1 LSQIASLRLP
11 RFLVTIGPW
20 GGIALLITSL
30 IGLPIA
36 TVLFYLLVPAWD
48 VWDHLIDT
56 VLSDYLLNT
65 AGLMIGVASGV
76 AVIGVGT
83 AWLVTMCE
91 IPGRRWM
98 EWLLLLP
105 LSTPAYVVA
114 YAYTGLFDIAGP
126 VQRSLR
132 SLTGWEVGDY
142 SFPEIRS
149 LGGAILVLTLVLY
162 PYVYLLARAA
172 FIEQSVCVLEA
183 GRVLGRRPARCFV
196 EIALPLARPAIVG
209 GVALALMES
218 LSDFGTVQYFA
229 VDNFTTGIY
238 RTWLGLG
245 EQAAAVQLAAVL
257 LLFVLGLLMLERW
270 SRRGGVQH
278 TSVRYR
284 SLPRFAVSK
293 GAGWLGFTACVVPV
307 ALGFALPVG
316 MLLAWAIQTAPQMV
330 DAKFWVATRNSVGLA
345 IAAAV
350 LAVGCAI
357 CLGYARRLS
366 PTKPVLAASRL
377 ASLGYALP
385 GLVVA
390 VGILIP
396 LGWLDQQLNAAFHT
410 GLLLSGT
417 VVALLFAYTVRFLAI
432 AYNAVDA
439 SLAKVTRSMDMAA
452 RALGRSP
459 RRMLVEIHTPLLR
472 PTLLAACLLV
482 FVDVMK
488 ELPATLILRPFNFD
502 TLALH
507 IYALAADERLADC
520 APAAILLVAVG
531 ILPVVLLSRALTRS
545 RPGHAQE
552 GHLP

>member
-1 LSQIASLRLP
+1 MSLPSRISAP
-11 RFLVTIGPW
+11 GVGAW
-20 GGIALLITSL
+20 GGIAFLIAGL
-30 IGLPIA
+30 VGLPIA
-36 TVLFYLLVPAWD
+36 TVLLYLFIPAWD
-48 VWDHLIDT
+48 VWSHLAQT
-56 VLSDYLLNT
+56 VLGDYLLNT
-65 AGLMIGVASGV
+65 LGLIVGVASGV
-76 AVIGVGT
+76 ALIGVGT

-91 IPGRRWM
+91 IPGRRWL

-126 VQRSLR
+126 VQTVLR

-142 SFPEIRS
+142 WFPEIRS

-162 PYVYLLARAA
+162 PYVYLLTRAA

-183 GRVLGRRPARCFV
+183 GRVLGRRPARCFF

-245 EQAAAVQLAAVL
+245 EQAAAVQLAAIL
-257 LLFVLGLLMLERW
+257 LLFVLLLLVLERR

-284 SLPRFAVSK
+284 ALPRFTLSK
-293 GAGWLGFTACVVPV
+293 RAGWGAFAVCALVVFVGF
-307 ALGFALPVG
+307 LQPVG
-316 MLLAWAIQTAPQMV
+316 MLLSWAVQTAPQMV
-330 DAKFWVATRNSVGLA
+330 DGRFWSATWNSLGLA
-345 IAAAV
+345 VGGAL
-350 LAVGCAI
+350 LAVGCAL
-357 CLGYARRLS
+357 CLGYARRLAPS
-366 PTKPVLAASRL
+366 RSVFAASRI

-396 LGWLDQQLNAAFHT
+396 LGWLDQQLNAAWGT

-417 VVALLFAYTVRFLAI
+417 VVALLFAYTVRFLAV

-439 SLAKVTRSMDMAA
+439 SLAKVAPSMDMAA

-459 RRMLVEIHTPLLR
+459 RRMLIEIHTPLLR
-472 PTLLAACLLV
+472 PTLLAAGLLV

-520 APAAILLVAVG
+520 APAAVLLVAVG
-531 ILPVVLLSRALTRS
+531 ILPVILLSRALAGA
-545 RPGHAQE
+545 RPGHTKE
-552 GHLP
+552 GPSL

>member
-1 LSQIASLRLP
+1 MSQIASLRLP

-552 GHLP
+552 RHLP

>member
-1 LSQIASLRLP
+1 MSQIASLRLP
-11 RFLVTIGPW
+11 RFLATIGPW
-20 GGIALLITSL
+20 GGIALVIAFL

-36 TVLFYLLVPAWD
+36 TVLLYLLVPAWD
-48 VWDHLIDT
+48 VWGHLIET
-56 VLSDYLLNT
+56 VLSDYLINT
-65 AGLMIGVASGV
+65 AGLMIGVALGV
-76 AVIGVGT
+76 SVIGVGT

-126 VQRSLR
+126 VQRTLR

-142 SFPEIRS
+142 WFPEIRS

-183 GRVLGRRPARCFV
+183 GRVLGRRPGRCFV

-284 SLPRFAVSK
+284 SLPRFSVSRR
-293 GAGWLGFTACVVPV
+293 AGWSAFVACAVPV

-316 MLLAWAIQTAPQMV
+316 MLLVWAIQTAPQMI

-345 IAAAV
+345 VGAAV
-350 LAVGCAI
+350 MAVGCAI

-366 PTKPVLAASRL
+366 PTKLVLAASRL

-396 LGWLDQQLNAAFHT
+396 LGWMDQQLNAIFHT

-439 SLAKVTRSMDMAA
+439 SLGKVTRSMDMAA

-552 GHLP
+552 GPQT